1 MRIKSL
7 VGDFQVEERIRL
19 PEGQGSHAYYR
30 VEKTGKSTLAVRDE
44 MAARLKVTPSALVF
58 PALKDKAAVT
68 IQYASVRKRGPQ
80 EISGSR
86 YTARRIGWG
95 TRALRPSDLDG
106 NQFSVIVRKL
116 TAKEAGLLG
125 PKVEQLGVYGLINYF
140 DDQRFGS
147 HTKGGFIGK
156 EILKRD
162 AERVVH
168 MYLAEEMVGDR
179 RDVREFKRLCASH
192 WGQWGFLL
200 HQAPRPSNYRSV
212 ITYLKDHPHE
222 YRKATNLI
230 KDRLLSI
237 YLSGYQSWVWN
248 QIVAAYVER
257 DGELARAINLLGTR
271 FPVIEPGPETLA
283 LQKELVDLP
292 RLTASYTGPF
302 EQAAQAV
309 FEKESLGLQ
318 EFKARILRRAYV
330 TKGERP
336 VAFLPTDVA
345 VGAPSDDTQ
354 YPGRKQVTVEFTL
367 GAGQYAT
374 LVLKTAA
381 ALIGSQLKVR

>member
-1 MRIKSL
+1 MRIKSQ

-19 PEGQGSHAYYR
+19 PEGPGSYAYYR
-30 VEKTGKSTLAVRDE
+30 VEKTGKTTLAVRDE
-44 MAARLKVTPSALVF
+44 MAARLEVTPSALVF

-80 EISGSR
+80 EISGNG
-86 YTARRIGWG
+86 YVARRVRWG

-116 TAKEAGLLG
+116 TEEEAGLLG
-125 PKVEQLGVYGLINYF
+125 PKVEQLGVYGLLNYF

-147 HTKGGFIGK
+147 HTKDGFIGK

-168 MYLAEEMVGDR
+168 MYLAEEMIGDR

-212 ITYLKDHPHE
+212 ITYLKDHPNK
-222 YRKATNLI
+222 YRKAANLI

-248 QIVAAYVER
+248 QIVGAYVER
-257 DGELARAINLLGTR
+257 DGELARAINILGTR
-271 FPVIEPGPETLA
+271 FPVVEPGPEMPA

-292 RLTASYTGPF
+292 RLTARYTGPF
-302 EQAAQAV
+302 EQAARTV
-309 FEKESLGLQ
+309 FERESLELQ
-318 EFKARILRRAYV
+318 EFKARILRRAYL
-330 TKGERP
+330 TKGERS

-354 YPGRKQVTVEFTL
+354 FPGRKQLTVKFAL

-381 ALIGSQLKVR
+381 ALIGSHIKVR

>member
-7 VGDFQVEERIRL
+7 VSDFQVEERISL
-19 PEGQGSHAYYR
+19 PEGQGSYAYYR

-80 EISGSR
+80 EISGSG
-86 YTARRIGWG
+86 YAARRVGWG

-106 NQFSVIVRKL
+106 NHFTVIVREL
-116 TAKEAGLLG
+116 TAKEAELLG
-125 PKVEQLGVYGLINYF
+125 PKIEQLGLYGLLNYF

-147 HTKGGFIGK
+147 YAKGGFIGK

-168 MYLAEEMVGDR
+168 IYLAEEMIGDR

-192 WGQWGFLL
+192 WGQWGYLL
-200 HQAPRPSNYRSV
+200 HQAPRPSNFRSV
-212 ITYLKDHPHE
+212 ITYLKDHPHK
-222 YRKATNLI
+222 YRKAANLI
-230 KDRLLSI
+230 NDRLLSI
-237 YLSGYQSWVWN
+237 YLSAYQSWVWN
-248 QIVAAYVER
+248 QIVGAYIER
-257 DGELARAINLLGTR
+257 DGELARGIDMLGTR
-271 FPVIEPGPETLA
+271 FPVAEPGPEMLA
-283 LQKELVDLP
+283 LQEELVDLP
-292 RLTASYTGPF
+292 RLTARYVGPF
-302 EQAAQAV
+302 EQPAQAV
-309 FEKESLGLQ
+309 FERESLGLQ
-318 EFKARILRRAYV
+318 EFKARILRRVYL

-336 VAFLPTDVA
+336 VAFLPTAVA
-345 VGAPSDDTQ
+345 VSAPSDDTKF
-354 YPGRKQVTVEFTL
+354 PGRRQLTVEFSL
-367 GAGQYAT
+367 SAGQYAT

>member
-19 PEGQGSHAYYR
+19 PEGPGSYAYYR
-30 VEKTGKSTLAVRDE
+30 VEKTGRSTLAVRDE

-86 YTARRIGWG
+86 YTARRVGWG
-95 TRALRPSDLDG
+95 TRALRPTDLDG

-212 ITYLKDHPHE
+212 ITYLKDHPNE

-271 FPVIEPGPETLA
+271 FPVAEPGPETLA
-283 LQKELVDLP
+283 LRKELVDLP
-292 RLTASYTGPF
+292 RLTARYMGPF

-330 TKGERP
+330 TKGERA
-336 VAFLPTDVA
+336 VAFLPSDVA
-345 VGAPSDDTQ
+345 VGAPSDDAQ
-354 YPGRKQVTVEFTL
+354 FPGRKQLTVAFAL
-367 GAGQYAT
+367 GAGRYAT

>member
-7 VGDFQVEERIRL
+7 VSDFQVEERIRL
-19 PEGQGSHAYYR
+19 PEGPGSYAYYR
-30 VEKTGKSTLAVRDE
+30 VEKTGRSTLAVRDE
-44 MAARLKVTPSALVF
+44 MAARLKATPSALAF

-80 EISGSR
+80 EISGSG
-86 YTARRIGWG
+86 YAARRVGWG

-125 PKVEQLGVYGLINYF
+125 PKLERLGVYGLFNYF

-147 HTKGGFIGK
+147 HTKGGFVGK

-237 YLSGYQSWVWN
+237 YLAGYQSWVWN

-257 DGELARAINLLGTR
+257 DGELTCAINLLGTR
-271 FPVIEPGPETLA
+271 FPVAEPGPEMLA
-283 LQKELVDLP
+283 LQKALVDLP
-292 RLTASYTGPF
+292 RLTARYIGPF

-309 FEKESLGLQ
+309 FAKESLGLQ
-318 EFKARILRRAYV
+318 EFKARILRRAYL

-336 VAFLPTDVA
+336 VVFLPTDVA
-345 VGAPSDDTQ
+345 VGAPSDDTHF
-354 YPGRKQVTVEFTL
+354 PGRKQLAVSFTL
-367 GAGQYAT
+367 RAGQYAT

>member
-1 MRIKSL
+1 
-7 VGDFQVEERIRL
+7 
-19 PEGQGSHAYYR
+19 
-30 VEKTGKSTLAVRDE
+30 
-44 MAARLKVTPSALVF
+44 
-58 PALKDKAAVT
+58 
-68 IQYASVRKRGPQ
+68 
-80 EISGSR
+80 
-86 YTARRIGWG
+86 
-95 TRALRPSDLDG
+95 
-106 NQFSVIVRKL
+106 
-116 TAKEAGLLG
+116 
-125 PKVEQLGVYGLINYF
+125 
-140 DDQRFGS
+140 
-147 HTKGGFIGK
+147 
-156 EILKRD
+156 
-162 AERVVH
+162 
-168 MYLAEEMVGDR
+168 MVGDL

-271 FPVIEPGPETLA
+271 FPVAEPGPETLA

-354 YPGRKQVTVEFTL
+354 FPGGKQLTLEFVL

>member
-7 VGDFQVEERIRL
+7 VSDFQVEERIRL

-116 TAKEAGLLG
+116 TVKEAGLLG

-257 DGELARAINLLGTR
+257 DGELARAIHLLGTR
-271 FPVIEPGPETLA
+271 FPVAEPGPETLA
-283 LQKELVDLP
+283 LRKELVDLP

-354 YPGRKQVTVEFTL
+354 FPGGKQLTLEFVL

>member
-7 VGDFQVEERIRL
+7 PGDFRVEERIRL
-19 PEGQGSHAYYR
+19 PEGPGSYAYYR
-30 VEKTGKSTLAVRDE
+30 VEKTGRSTLAVRDE
-44 MAARLKVTPSALVF
+44 MATRLKATPSALVF
-58 PALKDKAAVT
+58 PALKDKAAVA

-80 EISGSR
+80 EIGGSGYVAHR
-86 YTARRIGWG
+86 VGWG
-95 TRALRPSDLDG
+95 TRALRPSDLGG
-106 NQFSVIVRKL
+106 NRFSLTVREL
-116 TAKEAGLLG
+116 TAVEAGLLG
-125 PKVEQLGVYGLINYF
+125 PKVEQLGVYGLLNYF

-147 HTKGGFIGK
+147 HTKDGFIGK

-168 MYLAEEMVGDR
+168 MYLGEEMVGDP

-192 WGQWGFLL
+192 WGQWGYLL

-222 YRKATNLI
+222 YRKAANLI

-248 QIVAAYVER
+248 QIVGAYIER
-257 DGELARAINLLGTR
+257 DGELADAINILGTR
-271 FPVIEPGPETLA
+271 FPVTEPGPETPE
-283 LQKELVDLP
+283 LQEELVDLP
-292 RLTASYTGPF
+292 RLTARYTGPF

-309 FEKESLGLQ
+309 FERESLDLQ
-318 EFKARILRRAYV
+318 EFKARILRRAYL

-354 YPGRKQVTVEFTL
+354 SPGSRQLDVEFAL

-381 ALIGSQLKVR
+381 ALIGSHIRVR

>member
-7 VGDFQVEERIRL
+7 VSDFQVEERIRL

-116 TAKEAGLLG
+116 TVKEAGLLG

-271 FPVIEPGPETLA
+271 FPVAEPGPETLA

-354 YPGRKQVTVEFTL
+354 FPGGKQLTLEFVL